1 MIQITSQVD
10 TNILKDVHHR
20 IAGFDELSV
29 HTIRNFYIFLAI
41 H

>member
-1 MIQITSQVD
+1 MSLHESFTNYVD
-10 TNILKDVHHR
+10 E
-20 IAGFDELSV
+20 AQDELSV